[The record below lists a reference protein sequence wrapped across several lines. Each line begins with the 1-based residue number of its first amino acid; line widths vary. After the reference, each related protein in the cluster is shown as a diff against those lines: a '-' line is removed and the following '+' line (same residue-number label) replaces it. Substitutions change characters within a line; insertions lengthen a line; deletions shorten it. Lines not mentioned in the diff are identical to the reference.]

1 MNRWQWAVCVALV
14 TVGAQGSDVA
24 SGQQIDIPD
33 TQIQYNR
40 GRHVAPIYEGW
51 FRNADGTI
59 DMWFG
64 YLNLNWEEVLHIPV
78 GPENRVEPGGPDRG
92 QPGVFVPRRRTGG
105 AFQRR
110 ETFVFRVRLPH
121 DWDQSDELVWAVT
134 AHGKT
139 DRAIGLLLPIY
150 ELSPPA
156 DGNTPPTVQ
165 VDHTSRRISFPDT
178 VTLSA
183 SVSDDGNPENLRD
196 RASVRWVHYRGP
208 GRVTFEPV
216 RSPIPADTETV
227 ADVEVATTATF
238 SEPGT
243 FVLRVVA
250 NDGTANRSGN
260 PVIPSTTH
268 ALVTVEVETGAVAA
282 DGR

>member
-1 MNRWQWAVCVALV
+1 MTRRSIGLLAALV
-14 TVGAQGSDVA
+14 GTVVLTAGAPSPAFAQTAAPVTVTKDVLPILQRSCQSCHRA
-24 SGQQIDIPD
+24 GAIAPMSLMSYADVRPWARSIKRYVVAREMPPWYIDRRIG
-33 TQIQYNR
+33 IQKFKDDPSLTD
-40 GRHVAPIYEGW
+40 AEI
-51 FRNADGTI
+51 ATI
-59 DMWFG
+59 AAWVDAG
-64 YLNLNWEEVLHIPV
+64 
-78 GPENRVEPGGPDRG
+78 
-92 QPGVFVPRRRTGG
+92 
-105 AFQRR
+105 
-110 ETFVFRVRLPH
+110 FRVRLPH

-139 DRAIGLLLPIY
+139 DRAIGLLLPLY
-150 ELSPPA
+150 ELSPLA
-156 DGNTPPTVQ
+156 DGNTPPTLQ

-178 VTLSA
+178 VTLLA
-183 SVSDDGNPENLRD
+183 SVSDDGKPENLRD
-196 RASVRWVHYRGP
+196 RASVRWVHYWGP

-250 NDGTANRSGN
+250 NDGTANRAGN

-268 ALVTVEVETGAVAA
+268 ALMTVEVEF
-282 DGR
+282 